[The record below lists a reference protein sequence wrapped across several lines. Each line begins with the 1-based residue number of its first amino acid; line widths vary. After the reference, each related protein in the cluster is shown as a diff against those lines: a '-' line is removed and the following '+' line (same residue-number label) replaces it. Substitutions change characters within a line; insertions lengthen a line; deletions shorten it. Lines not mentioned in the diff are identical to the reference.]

1 MIESGEEAV
10 DDPYNFVSPQ
20 APPRIPP
27 EPIPLDT
34 LNRPLVP
41 SATGQLPPH
50 RPVMEHSIHR
60 QLKSL
65 YVSDSDRHEVTVDGY
80 RIDAVDGE
88 RLIEIQY
95 GSLGAIR
102 NKIRRL
108 LCSHDVLVVKP
119 LAQRKQLLKRDV
131 PEGPVVSTR
140 KSPKKQTLWNLF
152 DDLVYFVDVFP
163 HPRLELEVLMTL
175 QEEYRLPAEK
185 KRRVC
190 RGYVVED
197 RLLAEVTG
205 RAMLRTGEDLLA
217 MLPDSI
223 RPRGRIE
230 PFSTAELAT
239 AAGISRPLARKVA
252 YCLRRCGVA
261 RVVGKDGNA
270 MLYELD
276 ESP

>member
-1 MIESGEEAV
+1 
-10 DDPYNFVSPQ
+10 
-20 APPRIPP
+20 
-27 EPIPLDT
+27 
-34 LNRPLVP
+34 
-41 SATGQLPPH
+41 
-50 RPVMEHSIHR
+50 MEHSIHR

-65 YVSDSDRHEVTVDGY
+65 YVTDSDRHEVAVDGY

-108 LCSHDVLVVKP
+108 LRSHDVLVVKP
-119 LAQRKQLLKRDV
+119 LVERKQLLKRDV

-152 DDLVYFVDVFP
+152 DDLVHFVDVFP

-175 QEEYRLPAEK
+175 QDEYRLPAEK

-197 RLLAEVTG
+197 RLLDEVTG
-205 RAMLRTGEDLLA
+205 RAMLRTVDDLLA
-217 MLPDSI
+217 MLPQSI
-223 RPRGRIE
+223 RLPERIE
-230 PFSTAELAT
+230 PFSTADLAA
-239 AAGISRPLARKVA
+239 AAGITRPLAQKVA

-261 RVVGKDGNA
+261 QVVGKDGNA
-270 MLYELD
+270 ILYELSD
-276 ESP
+276 PADGG

>member
-1 MIESGEEAV
+1 
-10 DDPYNFVSPQ
+10 
-20 APPRIPP
+20 
-27 EPIPLDT
+27 
-34 LNRPLVP
+34 
-41 SATGQLPPH
+41 
-50 RPVMEHSIHR
+50 MEHSIHR

-65 YVSDSDRHEVTVDGY
+65 YVTDSDRHEVTVDGY

-119 LAQRKQLLKRDV
+119 LAQRKQLIKRDV
-131 PEGPVVSTR
+131 PDGPVVSTR

-163 HPRLELEVLMTL
+163 HPRLELEILMTL

-205 RAMLRTGEDLLA
+205 RAMLRTVDDLLA
-217 MLPDSI
+217 MLPESI

-252 YCLRRCGVA
+252 YCLRRFGAVH
-261 RVVGKDGNA
+261 VVGKQGNA

-276 ESP
+276 ESSSAIPGAARNLGG

>member
-1 MIESGEEAV
+1 
-10 DDPYNFVSPQ
+10 
-20 APPRIPP
+20 
-27 EPIPLDT
+27 
-34 LNRPLVP
+34 
-41 SATGQLPPH
+41 
-50 RPVMEHSIHR
+50 MEHSIHR

-65 YVSDSDRHEVTVDGY
+65 YVADPQLHEVRIDGY

-108 LCSHDVLVVKP
+108 LRSHDVLVVKP
-119 LAQRKQLLKRDV
+119 LAERKQLLKRDV
-131 PEGPVVSTR
+131 PDGPVVSQR

-152 DDLVYFVDVFP
+152 DDLVHFVDVFP

-175 QEEYRLPAEK
+175 QDEYRLPAEK

-197 RLLAEVTG
+197 RLLAEVTD
-205 RAMLRTGEDLLA
+205 RSMLRTVDDLMA
-217 MLPDSI
+217 MLPESI
-223 RPRGRIE
+223 KPPERTE
-230 PFSTAELAT
+230 PFSTADLAV
-239 AAGISRPLARKVA
+239 AAGISRTLARKVA

-261 RVVGKDGNA
+261 QVVGKVGNA
-270 MLYELD
+270 ILYELPD
-276 ESP
+276 LEAGRPS

>member
-1 MIESGEEAV
+1 
-10 DDPYNFVSPQ
+10 
-20 APPRIPP
+20 
-27 EPIPLDT
+27 
-34 LNRPLVP
+34 
-41 SATGQLPPH
+41 
-50 RPVMEHSIHR
+50 MEHSIHR

-108 LCSHDVLVVKP
+108 LGSHDVLVVKP
-119 LAQRKQLLKRDV
+119 LAERKQLLKRAV
-131 PEGPVVSTR
+131 PDGPVISTR

-163 HPRLELEVLMTL
+163 HPRLELEILMTL
-175 QEEYRLPAEK
+175 QHEYRLPAVK

-190 RGYVVED
+190 RGYIVED
-197 RLLAEVTG
+197 RLLSEVTG
-205 RAMLRTGEDLLA
+205 RSMLRTVEDLLA

-223 RPRGRIE
+223 RRQGRVE
-230 PFSTAELAT
+230 PFSTAMLAT
-239 AAGISRPLARKVA
+239 AAGISRPLARKVT
-252 YCLRRCGVA
+252 YCLRRLGVA
-261 RVVGKDGNA
+261 QVVGKDGNA

-276 ESP
+276 DTR